1 MKRNLI
7 FKGFV
12 FATFLVTLSGCTS
25 SAGENVRNIS
35 NNSTTSNNSTANVS
49 VRNSGNRSVNM
60 QNSPE
65 KTETK
70 NEINTNID
78 ELAKN
83 VNLPVRPS
91 EAVWK
96 KKTMDNESG
105 AVPGPNDYYLT
116 AVLKYT
122 DADIEK
128 LKDATGQNKD
138 EVSKG
143 IIELE
148 QWFPEEIKKLAKDID
163 GEKLLPGEKYDAE
176 KFMRSP
182 FRNGTLSRIEDSNYF
197 VLNLYST

>member
-7 FKGFV
+7 FKGFI
-12 FATFLVTLSGCTS
+12 FAIFLALLLGCTS
-25 SAGENVRNIS
+25 STVENVRNIP
-35 NNSTTSNNSTANVS
+35 NNSPTNVS
-49 VRNSGNRSVNM
+49 VRNNDNQNVNM
-60 QNSPE
+60 QNSLE
-65 KTETK
+65 K
-70 NEINTNID
+70 NEMKNETNTDID

-83 VNLPVRPS
+83 INLPVRPS
-91 EAVWK
+91 EVVWK
-96 KKTMDNESG
+96 KKTMDNEQG
-105 AVPGPNDYYLT
+105 AVPGPNDYYLN
-116 AVLKYT
+116 AVLKYS

-128 LKDATGQNKD
+128 LKEATGQNKD

-148 QWFPEEIKKLAKDID
+148 EWFPEDIKKLAKDID

-182 FRNGTLSRIEDSNYF
+182 YRNGTLSRIEGSNYF